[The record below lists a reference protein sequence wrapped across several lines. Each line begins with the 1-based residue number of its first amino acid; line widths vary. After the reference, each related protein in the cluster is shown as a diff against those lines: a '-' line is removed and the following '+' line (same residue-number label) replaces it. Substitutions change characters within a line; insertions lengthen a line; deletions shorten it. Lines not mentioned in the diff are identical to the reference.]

1 MTDNSSSMFP
11 MSCDDAVHELYHFLD
26 GELTDDRRAIIAQH
40 LEWCGPCGS
49 AAHFEGEL
57 RRVVADRCHTRIPSE
72 LIERIGLAI
81 DEESRHAT

>member
-1 MTDNSSSMFP
+1 MTDNNTSMFS

-26 GELTDDRRAIIAQH
+26 GELTDHRRATISQH
-40 LEWCGPCGS
+40 LEWCEPCGS

-57 RRVVADRCHTRIPSE
+57 RRVVADRCHTRVPPE
-72 LIERIGLAI
+72 LIERIGIAI